1 MDVVLICLVGSYR
14 FISIPVAYAVK
25 QVDRESTGFSVGL
38 EGRPRMRFL
47 SSWRFVVPVEQVY
60 FEPCGICREAGRS

>member
-1 MDVVLICLVGSYR
+1 MAYAVKQVDRESTGFSVGLEGMPWMR

-38 EGRPRMRFL
+38 EGRPWMRL
-47 SSWRFVVPVEQVY
+47 
-60 FEPCGICREAGRS
+60 